1 MQSLSEI
8 DQIIRNR
15 KTSKVLSSTPLEGGL
30 DRDLLKEMIETAGT
44 APFHIAAATE
54 HREGDQDSY
63 SPWRFHIVDKAVC
76 LALRQYLIDQED
88 HSKVPNMLA
97 ATDTL
102 IQVTWCP
109 DPVDP
114 GFTLTERWE
123 YCPSRNN
130 MEHIAATAAAVQNLL
145 LVATERGIASYWSSG
160 GPLRSDSIFEKLGI
174 PTNQVLLGSV
184 FLFANVL
191 QAEEVEIKPGKMRD
205 KKGNIDSWARWV
217 EKLHP

>member
-1 MQSLSEI
+1 MQSLSEL
-8 DQIIRNR
+8 DQVIRNR
-15 KTSKVLSSTPLEGGL
+15 KTSKVLSSSPLEGGL
-30 DRDLLKEMIETAGT
+30 DKDLLIEMIETAGT
-44 APFHIAAATE
+44 APFHIAAAAE
-54 HREGDQDSY
+54 HRVGELDSF
-63 SPWRFHIVDKAVC
+63 SPWRFHIVGKDIC
-76 LALRQYLIDQED
+76 LKLRQHLIDQGD

-145 LVATERGIASYWSSG
+145 LVATERGIDSYWSSG
-160 GPLRSDSIFEKLGI
+160 GPLRSDAVFEHLEI

-184 FLFANVL
+184 FLFANEL
-191 QAEEVEIKPGKMRD
+191 QEEDVEIKPGKMRD
-205 KKGNIDSWARWV
+205 KKGTIDSWARWV
-217 EKLHP
+217 EELKL